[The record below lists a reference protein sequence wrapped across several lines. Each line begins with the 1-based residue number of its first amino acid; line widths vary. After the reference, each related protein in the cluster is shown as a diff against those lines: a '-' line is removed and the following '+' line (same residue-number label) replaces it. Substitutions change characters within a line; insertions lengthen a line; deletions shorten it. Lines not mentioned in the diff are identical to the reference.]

1 MCTHTIIFTL
11 FKKSI
16 IFNKRKSSLVAKTT
30 ATARRKPWKK
40 AIGLDQ
46 QNNNLP
52 RDLNDFPICFLKHVN
67 ARQWLFSSSKLRW
80 ISLELSPI
88 KRRHHLTNRTRW
100 NEVFDYW
107 NRTDHFL
114 HYSINKNSLATFF
127 RQDSTISSSPVLK
140 LDLFYTS
147 LTSVTPSQA

>member
-16 IFNKRKSSLVAKTT
+16 IFNKRKGRLVTKTT
-30 ATARRKPWKK
+30 ATARRTPWKK

-52 RDLNDFPICFLKHVN
+52 RDLKLPNMFHETGVN

-80 ISLELSPI
+80 ISLELNSI
-88 KRRHHLTNRTRW
+88 KRRHHLTNWTRW
-100 NEVFDYW
+100 NEVFHYW
-107 NRTDHFL
+107 NRIDHFL
-114 HYSINKNSLATFF
+114 HYSIKKNSLATFF
-127 RQDSTISSSPVLK
+127 RQYSTIS
-140 LDLFYTS
+140 
-147 LTSVTPSQA
+147 PSC